1 MQEIIIIDDDEVI
14 VFLHEIILSE
24 YVSVGTSIR
33 TYNYA
38 TDALMYLNTIE
49 TEKKILILL
58 DLNMPEVS
66 GWDFLNELNKNSTN
80 ENIYIIIVTSSID
93 INEKIKAK
101 NYKQVLQFMEKPLLI
116 EKIMEWKKIEQL
128 DNFFQ

>member
-24 YVSVGTSIR
+24 YASMGTTIR

-38 TDALMYLNTIE
+38 TDALKYLNTVE

-66 GWDFLNELNKNSTN
+66 GWDFLDELNKNSTN

-93 INEKIKAK
+93 INEKLKAN

-116 EKIMEWKKIEQL
+116 EKIM
-128 DNFFQ
+128 